1 MKIVTINREFG
12 SGGRE
17 VGKRL
22 AEKLGFAYYDREIIK
37 AISEKSKLDVN
48 YIEKTVEDGYWRNYP
63 ITFNHTFSYMPFMES
78 PNQSLIAFQSE
89 VLKGI
94 ASKGNAVIV
103 GRAADTIL
111 EDFNPF
117 KIFVYATMESRL
129 QRCRERAPEDENLT
143 DKELIKKI
151 KKIDNAR
158 AESHDIISSYRWGD
172 KEGADLMINTSHTEI
187 KKIIDPVSYTHLTL
201 PTKRIV

>member
-1 MKIVTINREFG
+1 
-12 SGGRE
+12 
-17 VGKRL
+17 
-22 AEKLGFAYYDREIIK
+22 
-37 AISEKSKLDVN
+37 
-48 YIEKTVEDGYWRNYP
+48 
-63 ITFNHTFSYMPFMES
+63 
-78 PNQSLIAFQSE
+78 
-89 VLKGI
+89 
-94 ASKGNAVIV
+94 
-103 GRAADTIL
+103 L

-187 KKIIDPVSYTHLTL
+187 KKIIDPLSKYIEEWF
-201 PTKRIV
+201 KENN

>member
-1 MKIVTINREFG
+1 
-12 SGGRE
+12 
-17 VGKRL
+17 
-22 AEKLGFAYYDREIIK
+22 
-37 AISEKSKLDVN
+37 
-48 YIEKTVEDGYWRNYP
+48 
-63 ITFNHTFSYMPFMES
+63 MPFMES

-187 KKIIDPVSYTHLTL
+187 KKIIDPLSKYIEEWF
-201 PTKRIV
+201 KENN

>member
-172 KEGADLMINTSHTEI
+172 KEGTDLMINTSHTEI
-187 KKIIDPVSYTHLTL
+187 KKIIDPLSKYIEEWF
-201 PTKRIV
+201 KENN

>member
-94 ASKGNAVIV
+94 ASKVNAVIV

-187 KKIIDPVSYTHLTL
+187 KKIIDPLSKYIEEWF
-201 PTKRIV
+201 KENN

>member
-187 KKIIDPVSYTHLTL
+187 KKIIDPLSKYIEEWF
-201 PTKRIV
+201 KENN

>member
-63 ITFNHTFSYMPFMES
+63 IAFNHTFSYMPFMES

-172 KEGADLMINTSHTEI
+172 KEGADLMINTSHTEN
-187 KKIIDPVSYTHLTL
+187 KKIIDPLSKYIEEWF
-201 PTKRIV
+201 KENN

>member
-158 AESHDIISSYRWGD
+158 SESHDIISSYRWGD

-187 KKIIDPVSYTHLTL
+187 KKIIDPLSKYIEEWF
-201 PTKRIV
+201 KENN

>member
-129 QRCRERAPEDENLT
+129 QRCIERAPEDENLT

-187 KKIIDPVSYTHLTL
+187 KKIIDPLSKYIEEWF
-201 PTKRIV
+201 KENN

>member
-151 KKIDNAR
+151 KKIDNVR

-187 KKIIDPVSYTHLTL
+187 KKIIDPLSKYIEEWF
-201 PTKRIV
+201 KENN

>member
-48 YIEKTVEDGYWRNYP
+48 YIEKTVEDGYWKNYP

-187 KKIIDPVSYTHLTL
+187 KKIIDPLSKYIEEWF
-201 PTKRIV
+201 KENN

>member
-187 KKIIDPVSYTHLTL
+187 KKIIDPLSKYIEEWLSLIH
-201 PTKRIV
+201 I

>member
-151 KKIDNAR
+151 KKIYNAR

-187 KKIIDPVSYTHLTL
+187 KKIIDPLSKYIEEWF
-201 PTKRIV
+201 KENN

>member
-172 KEGADLMINTSHTEI
+172 KEGADLMINTSHAEI
-187 KKIIDPVSYTHLTL
+187 KKIIDPLSKYIEEWF
-201 PTKRIV
+201 KENN

>member
-22 AEKLGFAYYDREIIK
+22 AEKLGFSYYDREIIK
-37 AISEKSKLDVN
+37 AISEKSNLDVN
-48 YIEKTVEDGYWRNYP
+48 YIEKTIEDGYWRNYP
-63 ITFNHTFSYMPFMES
+63 ITFNHTFSYMPFMDP
-78 PNQSLIAFQSE
+78 PNHGLIAFQSE

-94 ASKGNAVIV
+94 AQSGDCVIV
-103 GRAADTIL
+103 GRAADAIL
-111 EDFNPF
+111 EDYNPF
-117 KIFVYATMESRL
+117 RIFVYATMESRVN
-129 QRCRERAPEDENLT
+129 RCKNRAPEDENLT

-158 AESHDIISSYRWGD
+158 AENHDIISSYRWGD
-172 KEGADLMINTSHTEI
+172 KAGADLLINTSHTDI
-187 KKIIDPVSYTHLTL
+187 KKVIDPLAKYVEEWF
-201 PTKRIV
+201 KENK